1 MIGKSKNPRCF
12 KNINRDQLPVIY
24 ANQKNAW
31 VNTSLFGEWFHN
43 SFVPIV
49 QKKLVEIGV
58 DPKGVLLLDNCSA
71 HPDESELLSK
81 DGKIIAKFLPPN
93 VTALIQPMD
102 QGILVSIKRRY
113 RRKILEELVF
123 QDDQGMSIVAFL
135 KKIDMLK
142 VAKIIASSWEEI
154 SPISIQLSWR
164 KILPDSTGSS
174 ADRDDDVSNVEVDSS
189 SEVEGDAAIAEEC
202 AFILQELGFELGNDE
217 IEDWLETD
225 RTDYGYAHLTDDEII
240 TSIVERPI
248 QEETQDAEDS
258 DEVSPT
264 ISHSAAVKMFDGC
277 MQWLQE
283 QGESN
288 IHNMAML
295 TELRDLAARKRI
307 STLKQKKI
315 TDYTS

>member
-1 MIGKSKNPRCF
+1 MPQKTLASSFEKCADGRKTQKERVTINACANVSGSIKLPLLMIGKSKNPRCF

-154 SPISIQLSWR
+154 SPRSVRLSWR

-189 SEVEGDAAIAEEC
+189 SEVEGDAAIAEENVPLYC
-202 AFILQELGFELGNDE
+202 K
-217 IEDWLETD
+217 
-225 RTDYGYAHLTDDEII
+225 
-240 TSIVERPI
+240 S
-248 QEETQDAEDS
+248 
-258 DEVSPT
+258 
-264 ISHSAAVKMFDGC
+264 
-277 MQWLQE
+277 
-283 QGESN
+283 
-288 IHNMAML
+288 
-295 TELRDLAARKRI
+295 LA
-307 STLKQKKI
+307 LN
-315 TDYTS
+315 